1 MECANGRKFKSGDV
15 VKLRSWGPRMT
26 VVEFGEFGMGT
37 KPGYQCRWFDDKH
50 KLVEDVF
57 TEPESEANP
66 D

>member
-1 MECANGRKFKSGDV
+1 
-15 VKLRSWGPRMT
+15 MT
-26 VVEFGEFGMGT
+26 VVELGEFGMGT

-50 KLVEDVF
+50 TFVEDVF

>member
-1 MECANGRKFKSGDV
+1 
-15 VKLRSWGPRMT
+15 MT

-57 TEPESEANP
+57 TEPESGANP